1 MIAQE
6 LEVSLHMAF
15 VEARQQRH
23 EFITVE
29 HLLLALLDNPSAAE
43 VLRSCACNMD
53 DLRRNLQNFIR
64 DNTPVISGQDEVDT
78 QPTLGFQ
85 RVIQRAIM
93 HVQSTSNGKKEVTG
107 ANVLVAIFGEKDS
120 HAVYYL
126 HQQGITRLDVVNFI
140 SHGITKTPQA
150 PTPKQEAAQSSEQTE
165 QESDSSG
172 GGSEKQSP
180 LDQYTQNL
188 NVAAREGKIDPLI
201 GREPEVERVIQVLC
215 RRRKNNPL
223 LVGEA
228 GVGKTAI
235 AEGLA
240 WRIVKGDVP
249 EVLESAQVYSL
260 DMGALLAGTKY
271 RGDFEQR
278 LKAVLKQ
285 LKGNPHSVLF
295 IDEIHTLIGA
305 GSASGGTLDASNL
318 LKPALSSGQLKC
330 IGATTFNEYRGIFE
344 KDHALSRRFQKID
357 VNEPSVEQ
365 TIEILRGLK
374 SRFEEHHGVKYST
387 AAITAAAELSAKFIN
402 DRHLPDK
409 AIDVIDEAG
418 AAQRILPKSKQKKT
432 IGKNEIEDI
441 VSKIARI
448 PPQSVTTDDRN
459 KLATLERDLKSTV
472 FGQDPAI
479 EVLAAA
485 IKMSRSGLGKPDK
498 PIGSFLFSGP
508 TGVGKTEV
516 AKQLAFILGVE
527 LLRFDMSE
535 YMERHAVSRLIGA
548 PPGYV
553 GFDQGGLLTEAVTKK
568 PHCVL
573 LLDEI
578 EKAHPDIY
586 NILLQVMDHGT
597 LTDNNGRK
605 ADFRNVIIIM
615 TTNAGAEALTK
626 RGIGFTE
633 AKVQGDEM
641 ADIKRMF
648 TPEFRNRLDAIVSF
662 RALDESIILRV
673 VDKFLMAL
681 EEQLHEKKVEAVFTE
696 ELRKHLAKKGFD
708 PLMGARPMQRLIQ
721 DVIRKA
727 LADELLFGRLVTGG
741 KVTVDVDDKDEV
753 TLSFD
758 SSPTPPQTTPN
769 DEVTVE

>member
-29 HLLLALLDNPSAAE
+29 HLLMALLDNPSAAE
-43 VLRSCACNMD
+43 VLRACAANIE
-53 DLRRNLQNFIR
+53 DLRKSLSTFIKE
-64 DNTPVISGQDEVDT
+64 NTPTVGGNEEVDT

-93 HVQSTSNGKKEVTG
+93 HVQSTGSGKKEVTG

-126 HQQGITRLDVVNFI
+126 HQQGVTRLDVVNFI
-140 SHGITKTPQA
+140 AHGIKKSDP
-150 PTPKQEAAQSSEQTE
+150 PEPPKSNESPSSEGE
-165 QESDSSG
+165 KEEG
-172 GGSEKQSP
+172 GDAKGSP
-180 LDQYTQNL
+180 LEQFTQNL
-188 NVAAREGKIDPLI
+188 NQQARDGKIDPLI
-201 GREPEVERVIQVLC
+201 GREHEVERVIQILC

-240 WRIVKGDVP
+240 WRITQNDVP
-249 EVLESAQVYSL
+249 EVLGEATVYSL

-278 LKAVLKQ
+278 LKGVLKQ
-285 LKGNPHSVLF
+285 LKDHPNAILF

-305 GSASGGTLDASNL
+305 GAASGGTLDASNL
-318 LKPALSSGQLKC
+318 LKPALSNGTMKC
-330 IGATTFNEYRGIFE
+330 IGATTFTEYRGIFE
-344 KDHALSRRFQKID
+344 KDAALSRRFQKVD
-357 VNEPSVEQ
+357 VVEPTIEQ
-365 TIEILRGLK
+365 TVEILKGLK
-374 SRFEEHHGVKYST
+374 SRFEEHHSVKY
-387 AAITAAAELSAKFIN
+387 AVGALQAAAELSAKFIN
-402 DRHLPDK
+402 DRQLPDK

-418 AAQRILPKSKQKKT
+418 AAQRILPANKRKKT
-432 IGKNEIEDI
+432 ITRNEVEEI
-441 VSKIARI
+441 VAKIARI
-448 PPQSVTTDDRN
+448 PPASVSSDDRG
-459 KLATLERDLKSTV
+459 KLKLLDRDLKSVV

-479 EVLAAA
+479 DALAAA
-485 IKMSRSGLGKPDK
+485 IKMARSGLGKGDK

-516 AKQLAFILGVE
+516 AKQLAYVLGID
-527 LLRFDMSE
+527 LIRFDMSE

-568 PHCVL
+568 PHSVL

-578 EKAHPDIY
+578 EKAHPDVF
-586 NILLQVMDHGT
+586 NVLLQVMDHGT

-615 TTNAGAEALTK
+615 TTNAGAETMNKAT
-626 RGIGFTE
+626 IGFTNKRE
-633 AKVQGDEM
+633 QGDEM
-641 ADIKRMF
+641 GDIKRLF
-648 TPEFRNRLDAIVSF
+648 TPEFRNRLDAIVNF
-662 RALDESIILRV
+662 RSLDEEIILRV
-673 VDKFLMAL
+673 VDKFLLTL
-681 EEQLHEKKVEAVFTE
+681 EGQLAEKKVDVTFSDA
-696 ELRKHLAKKGFD
+696 LRKYLAKKGFD

-721 DVIRKA
+721 DTIRRA
-727 LADELLFGRLVTGG
+727 LADELLFGRLVDGG
-741 KVTVDVDDKDEV
+741 RLSVDIDAKDEV
-753 TLSFD
+753 LLD
-758 SSPTPPQTTPN
+758 IQPPKKSDKPRAEATAA
-769 DEVTVE
+769 